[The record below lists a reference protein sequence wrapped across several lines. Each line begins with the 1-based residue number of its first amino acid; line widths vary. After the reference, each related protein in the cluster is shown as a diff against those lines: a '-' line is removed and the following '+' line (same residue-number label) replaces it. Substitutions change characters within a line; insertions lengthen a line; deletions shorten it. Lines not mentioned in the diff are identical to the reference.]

1 MNARQGNEQ
10 QVSVR
15 RERILEVLRG
25 ALTAEAVAQG
35 AARRRAY
42 RVTRHLLGGA
52 VQSGLSRGY
61 IAQQLGLNVSSMGS
75 RITLD
80 EIVPAAAFAELAR
93 IPVTQ
98 IAAWQTDGRI
108 TLRGPD
114 AEGDYGYL
122 AAELFAAL
130 ASHDGS
136 QASVA

>member
-1 MNARQGNEQ
+1 
-10 QVSVR
+10 
-15 RERILEVLRG
+15 
-25 ALTAEAVAQG
+25 
-35 AARRRAY
+35 
-42 RVTRHLLGGA
+42 
-52 VQSGLSRGY
+52 
-61 IAQQLGLNVSSMGS
+61 MGS